1 MTVILKRYGKAYHSV
16 QPNFNPAGITEIG
29 FRRDRAFTMAA
40 DDFEEVYER
49 LGADELRAD
58 AEGPVQRHAEKILLR
73 KLEEVL
79 ARRVGE
85 LDGDRVLVVV
95 NGANDWPKTRER
107 REVVQ
112 EDVHN
117 RYHFRWWID
126 PPLKVALW
134 RKRGAGQPEGTP
146 AEAVPGA

>member
-1 MTVILKRYGKAYHSV
+1 MILKRYGNAYHSV

-29 FRRDRAFTMAA
+29 FRRDRAFTVAA
-40 DDFEEVYER
+40 DDFEEAYER
-49 LGADELRAD
+49 LGVDELCAE
-58 AEGPVQRHAEKILLR
+58 AEGPVQRQAEKVLLR
-73 KLEEVL
+73 ELEEVL

-85 LDGDRVLVVV
+85 LDGDGLLVVV
-95 NGANDWPKTRER
+95 NGANDWPKTREK
-107 REVVQ
+107 REVVR

-134 RKRGAGQPEGTP
+134 RKRGAGRREGTP
-146 AEAVPGA
+146 AEAGPGA